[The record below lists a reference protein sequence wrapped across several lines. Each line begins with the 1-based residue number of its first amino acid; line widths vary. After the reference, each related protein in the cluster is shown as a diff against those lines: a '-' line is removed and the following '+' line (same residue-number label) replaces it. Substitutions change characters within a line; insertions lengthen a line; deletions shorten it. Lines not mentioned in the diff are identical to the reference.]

1 MTVIYSNF
9 GDQDTELLKGIW
21 EGLEAD
27 IIEIKDDDVTV
38 NLQNKDDEEF
48 FPTALVSEA
57 VETALEREE
66 DTLIVCGHGTWDG
79 CYAPSY
85 GYTLSYE
92 NRDRIKAKRV
102 IGIWCNAA
110 SFAEEYKVP
119 GFFSSMFISNQAEAR
134 YMGIFGEDDDSI
146 QESERKFT
154 LILNALIKENVPME
168 EWCSV
173 FKASID
179 NNNEVEDYNFS
190 MLKYFPSIKP

>member
-21 EGLEAD
+21 EGLEA
-27 IIEIKDDDVTV
+27 
-38 NLQNKDDEEF
+38 
-48 FPTALVSEA
+48 
-57 VETALEREE
+57 ALEREE

-79 CYAPSY
+79 CYAPIW
-85 GYTLSYE
+85 GYTLSYK

-110 SFAEEYKVP
+110 TFAEEYKVP

-154 LILNALIKENVPME
+154 LILNALLKGNIPME

-179 NNNEVEDYNFS
+179 RNNEVEDYNFS